1 MTLVWWFVV
10 LSTAVVVVEL
20 LAMRA
25 SGGWRARRAREDAR
39 ELTRLTAEYAPPR
52 QELTCV
58 VGAHRCE
65 AHAVDTGHIARHHVL
80 DRWTLRRVLHEP
92 TAAYAMV
99 GGTVYGS
106 GEWEILTGHIGRE
119 LVAA

>member
-1 MTLVWWFVV
+1 MTLVYVFVGSSV
-10 LSTAVVVVEL
+10 ALLVAGL

-25 SGGWRARRAREDAR
+25 SGRRRARVAMWDW
-39 ELTRLTAEYAPPR
+39 TRLTAPLAPPR
-52 QELTCV
+52 HELTCV
-58 VGAHRCE
+58 GGAHRCDGT
-65 AHAVDTGHIARHHVL
+65 AVDTGHIARHHVL

-92 TAAYAMV
+92 TAAHAIV